1 MVAFSQSRECELPL
15 SSHSPFSLPRLR
27 GGLAGEEAGPCRQ
40 LPAVKQSWVLALPGN
55 AGCAA
60 ALFALADVTMH
71 LTFAEA

>member
-1 MVAFSQSRECELPL
+1 MSSL
-15 SSHSPFSLPRLR
+15 SPPTVLSLCLAGGWSR

-60 ALFALADVTMH
+60 ALFGLADVTMH